1 MTASRADLEARGHP
15 LPPGVST
22 RDGTDG
28 KRLGMRLDHSLASPP
43 PRHGRNA
50 RSLFVYRTR
59 YSLSSASLSTLTLA
73 RGGVFNGTLCI
84 QMAPVHRG
92 RICSAGSPTWL
103 IQTLHHFLRDAHTS
117 VDPDALAARRRC
129 RRSLTLRHGRQ
140 RCFASNLRLPD
151 VSVRT
156 LCQAHQLHQMSHN
169 SQNAP
174 LH

>member
-1 MTASRADLEARGHP
+1 MPEAAEATR
-15 LPPGVST
+15 LPPGVSP
-22 RDGTDG
+22 RDGTGG

-59 YSLSSASLSTLTLA
+59 YSLSSASLSTSPRPA
-73 RGGVFNGTLCI
+73 FRHSDRCPSF
-84 QMAPVHRG
+84 A
-92 RICSAGSPTWL
+92 AGSAAHTLPPTWP
-103 IQTLHHFLRDAHTS
+103 IQTLDVLRDAHTS
-117 VDPDALAARRRC
+117 VDPDALVARRRC
-129 RRSLTLRHGRQ
+129 RRSLTLRHARR
-140 RCFASNLRLPD
+140 RCFTSNLLRLPD
-151 VSVRT
+151 VRLKT